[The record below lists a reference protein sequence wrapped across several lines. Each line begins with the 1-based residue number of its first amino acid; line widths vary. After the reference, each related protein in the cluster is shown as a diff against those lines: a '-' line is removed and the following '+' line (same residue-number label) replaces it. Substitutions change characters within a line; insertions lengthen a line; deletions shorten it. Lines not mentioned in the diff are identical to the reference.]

1 MKKNRLKVAVVA
13 LAASVSLVLTS
24 CSSSSSDLF
33 IASDLP
39 LQGGSADQSKS
50 TNNAIKLL
58 LKQMDNMAG
67 EFSVGFREYD
77 NSTAAKGSWDDAQ
90 CAKNAQA
97 HVAAKDEVG
106 VMGTYNSGC
115 AKIIVP
121 VLNQDPEGP
130 MVMISNANTNPG
142 LTKAWDAGE
151 PEKYY
156 PTGARNYFRVVT
168 TDDNQ
173 GNAAAE
179 FAQSVGVKRVYV
191 LNDRQ
196 TYGIGV
202 ARSFTAAAKKLGLTV
217 LSDGDAGTGWD
228 DKAPNYEALFT
239 KIKATKPDMV
249 YVGGIFDLNGGQL
262 VKDKVKYLGDNTKVK
277 FMMPDGFTGYPDFLA
292 LPEAQGAYLSF
303 TGLSIDQFPKG
314 GAAEKFQADYLAEY
328 GEAPTS
334 SFSVYGAAAAQV
346 LLKAI
351 AASDGTR
358 KGVFEAMKG
367 IVVSAEES
375 VVGTTLQ
382 FDENGDIVSRDITIL
397 IVTDSKETFVK
408 KITVK
413 QFQKTLDLQIWAA
426 T

>member
-24 CSSSSSDLF
+24 CSSSSSDLY

-39 LQGGSADQSKS
+39 MQGGSADQSKS

-58 LKQMDNMAG
+58 LKQMNNTAG

-97 HVAAKDEVG
+97 HVAAKDEVA

-130 MVMISNANTNPG
+130 MVMVSNANTNPG
-142 LTKAWDAGE
+142 LTKAWDPGE

-156 PTGARNYFRVVT
+156 PTGERNYFRVVT

-179 FAQSVGVKRVYV
+179 FAKSIGVKRVYV

-202 ARSFTAAAKKLGLTV
+202 ARSFTSAAKALGLTL

-346 LLKAI
+346 MLAAI

-358 KGVFEAMKG
+358 KGVYQAMKG
-367 IVVSAEES
+367 IVIPASES
-375 VVGTTLQ
+375 VVGTELK
-382 FDENGDIVSRDITIL
+382 FDENGDIISKDITIL
-397 IVTDSKETFVK
+397 NVTDSKETFVQ
-408 KITVK
+408 KITIK
-413 QFQKTLDLQIWAA
+413 
-426 T
+426 

>member
-179 FAQSVGVKRVYV
+179 YAKSIGVKRVYV

-217 LSDGDAGTGWD
+217 LSDGEAGTGWD

-292 LPEAQGAYLSF
+292 LPEAAGAYLSF

-367 IVVSAEES
+367 IVVPAEES

-397 IVTDSKETFVK
+397 NVTDNKETFVK

-413 QFQKTLDLQIWAA
+413 
-426 T
+426 

>member
-1 MKKNRLKVAVVA
+1 MKKNPVKVAIVA
-13 LAASVSLVLTS
+13 IATAALGLGIL
-24 CSSSSSDLF
+24 SSAQSATTLWISSDL
-33 IASDLP
+33 P
-39 LQGGSADQSKS
+39 KQGGSADQSAS
-50 TNNAIKLL
+50 TNKAIRLL
-58 LKQMDNMAG
+58 LKQQGNKAG
-67 EFSVGFREYD
+67 KFNIKFREYD

-97 HVAAKDEVG
+97 HVASRDEVA

-121 VLNQDPEGP
+121 ILNQDPKGP
-130 MVMISNANTNPG
+130 MVMVSNANTNPG
-142 LTKAWDAGE
+142 LTKAWDPGE

-156 PTGARNYFRVVT
+156 PTGKRNYYRVVT

-173 GNAAAE
+173 GAAAAQ
-179 FAQSVGVKRVYV
+179 FAKSQGVKSVYV

-196 TYGIGV
+196 TYGQGV
-202 ARSFTAAAKKLGLTV
+202 ARSFTTNAKKLGLNV
-217 LSDGDAGTGWD
+217 LSSGDAGEGWD

-239 KIKATKPDMV
+239 KIAALKPDMV

-292 LPEAQGAYLSF
+292 LPEAAGAYLSF

-314 GAAEKFQADYLAEY
+314 GVAEAFQKAYKKEY
-328 GEAPTS
+328 KEAPTS

-346 LLKAI
+346 ILDAI
-351 AASDGTR
+351 SRSNGTR
-358 KGVFEAMKG
+358 KDIFNKMKTVN
-367 IVVSAEES
+367 IPANKS
-375 VVGTTLQ
+375 VVGTALK
-382 FDENGDIVSRDITIL
+382 FDKNGDILSKDITIL
-397 IVTDSKETFVK
+397 IVKNGAETFLQ

-413 QFQKTLDLQIWAA
+413 
-426 T
+426 

>member
-358 KGVFEAMKG
+358 KGVYQAMKG

-375 VVGTTLQ
+375 VVGTELR

-397 IVTDSKETFVK
+397 NVTDNKETFVQ

-413 QFQKTLDLQIWAA
+413 
-426 T
+426 

>member
-13 LAASVSLVLTS
+13 LAASVSLVLS
-24 CSSSSSDLF
+24 ACSSSSSDLF

-58 LKQMDNMAG
+58 LKQMDNKAG

-97 HVAAKDEVG
+97 HVAAKDEVA

-121 VLNQDPEGP
+121 VLNQDPDGP
-130 MVMISNANTNPG
+130 MVMVSNANTNPG

-156 PTGARNYFRVVT
+156 PTGARNYYRVVT

-179 FAQSVGVKRVYV
+179 FAQSLGVKRVYV

-202 ARSFTAAAKKLGLTV
+202 ARSFTSAAKALGLTV
-217 LSDGDAGTGWD
+217 LSEGDAGVGWD

-292 LPEAQGAYLSF
+292 LPEAAGAYLSF

-346 LLKAI
+346 LLAAI
-351 AASDGTR
+351 AKSDGTR

-367 IVVSAEES
+367 IVIPASES
-375 VVGTTLQ
+375 VVGTELR

-397 IVTDSKETFVK
+397 NVTDGKETFIK

-413 QFQKTLDLQIWAA
+413 
-426 T
+426 

>member
-13 LAASVSLVLTS
+13 LAASVSLVLSS

-58 LKQMDNMAG
+58 LKQAGNKAG

-97 HVAAKDEVG
+97 HVAAKDEVA

-156 PTGARNYFRVVT
+156 PTGARNYYRVVT

-179 FAQSVGVKRVYV
+179 FAQSIGVKRVYV

-202 ARSFTAAAKKLGLTV
+202 ARSFTSAAKALGLTV
-217 LSDGDAGTGWD
+217 LSDGDAGVGWD

-292 LPEAQGAYLSF
+292 LPEAAGAYLSF

-346 LLKAI
+346 LLAAI
-351 AASDGTR
+351 AKSDGTR

-367 IVVSAEES
+367 IVVPASES
-375 VVGTTLQ
+375 VVGTELR

-397 IVTDSKETFVK
+397 NVTDGKETFVK

-413 QFQKTLDLQIWAA
+413 
-426 T
+426 

>member
-13 LAASVSLVLTS
+13 LAASVSLVLSS

-58 LKQMDNMAG
+58 LKQAGNKAG

-97 HVAAKDEVG
+97 HVAAKDEVA

-121 VLNQDPEGP
+121 VLNQDPDGP
-130 MVMISNANTNPG
+130 MVMVSNANTNPG

-151 PEKYY
+151 PAKYY
-156 PTGARNYFRVVT
+156 PTGKRNYYRVVT

-173 GNAAAE
+173 GAAAAQ
-179 FAQSVGVKRVYV
+179 FAKEQGVKKVYV

-196 TYGIGV
+196 TYGQGV
-202 ARSFTAAAKKLGLTV
+202 ARSFTTNAKKLGLTV
-217 LSDGDAGTGWD
+217 LSSGDAGEGWD
-228 DKAPNYEALFT
+228 DKASNYEALFT
-239 KIKATKPDMV
+239 KIKALSPDMV

-262 VKDKVKYLGDNTKVK
+262 VKDKVKYLGSNTAVK

-292 LPEAQGAYLSF
+292 LPEAAGAYLSF

-314 GAAEKFQADYLAEY
+314 GVAEQFQDEYLLTY
-328 GEAPTS
+328 GEPPTS

-346 LLKAI
+346 ILDAI
-351 AASDGTR
+351 SRSNGTR
-358 KGVFEAMKG
+358 KDIFEKMKTVN
-367 IVVSAEES
+367 IPASKS
-375 VVGTTLQ
+375 VVGTALK
-382 FDENGDIVSRDITIL
+382 FDKNGDILSKDITIL
-397 IVTDSKETFVK
+397 IVKDKTETFVK

-413 QFQKTLDLQIWAA
+413 
-426 T
+426 

>member
-156 PTGARNYFRVVT
+156 PTGQRNYFRVVT

-179 FAQSVGVKRVYV
+179 FAQSIGVKRVYV

-262 VKDKVKYLGDNTKVK
+262 VKDKVKYLGDNSKVK

-292 LPEAQGAYLSF
+292 LPEAAGAYLSF

-367 IVVSAEES
+367 IVVPAEES
-375 VVGTTLQ
+375 VVGTELR

-397 IVTDSKETFVK
+397 NVTDNKETFVT

-413 QFQKTLDLQIWAA
+413 
-426 T
+426 

>member
-346 LLKAI
+346 LLAAI

-358 KGVFEAMKG
+358 KGVYQAMKG
-367 IVVSAEES
+367 IVIPASES
-375 VVGTTLQ
+375 VVGTELR

-397 IVTDSKETFVK
+397 NVTDNKETFVQ

-413 QFQKTLDLQIWAA
+413 
-426 T
+426 

>member
-179 FAQSVGVKRVYV
+179 YAKSIGVKRVYV

-217 LSDGDAGTGWD
+217 LSDGEAGTGWD

-262 VKDKVKYLGDNTKVK
+262 VKDKVKYLGDNSKVK

-375 VVGTTLQ
+375 VVGTELR

-397 IVTDSKETFVK
+397 NVTDSKETFVT

-413 QFQKTLDLQIWAA
+413 
-426 T
+426 

>member
-13 LAASVSLVLTS
+13 LAASVSLVLTA

-179 FAQSVGVKRVYV
+179 FAQSIGVKRVYV

-217 LSDGDAGTGWD
+217 LSEGDAGTGWD

-262 VKDKVKYLGDNTKVK
+262 VKDKVKYLGDNSKVK

-292 LPEAQGAYLSF
+292 LPEAAGAYLSF

-367 IVVSAEES
+367 IVVPAEES
-375 VVGTTLQ
+375 VVGTELR

-397 IVTDSKETFVK
+397 NVTDGKETFVK

-413 QFQKTLDLQIWAA
+413 
-426 T
+426 

>member
-13 LAASVSLVLTS
+13 LAASVSLVLSS

-58 LKQMDNMAG
+58 LKQAGNKAG

-179 FAQSVGVKRVYV
+179 YAKSIGVKRVYV

-262 VKDKVKYLGDNTKVK
+262 VKDKVKYLGDNNKVK

-292 LPEAQGAYLSF
+292 LPEAAGAYLSF

-346 LLKAI
+346 LLAAI
-351 AASDGTR
+351 AKSDGTR

-367 IVVSAEES
+367 IVIPASES
-375 VVGTTLQ
+375 VVGTELR

-397 IVTDSKETFVK
+397 NVTDNKETFVT

-413 QFQKTLDLQIWAA
+413 
-426 T
+426 

>member
-39 LQGGSADQSKS
+39 MQGGSADQSKS

-58 LKQMDNMAG
+58 LKQMNNTAG

-97 HVAAKDEVG
+97 HVAAKDEVA

-130 MVMISNANTNPG
+130 MVMVSNANTNPG
-142 LTKAWDAGE
+142 LTKAWDPGE

-156 PTGARNYFRVVT
+156 PTGERNYFRVVT

-179 FAQSVGVKRVYV
+179 FAKSIGVKRVYV

-202 ARSFTAAAKKLGLTV
+202 ARSFTSAAKALGLTL

-346 LLKAI
+346 LLAAI

-358 KGVFEAMKG
+358 KGVYQAMKG
-367 IVVSAEES
+367 IVIPASES
-375 VVGTTLQ
+375 VVGTELR
-382 FDENGDIVSRDITIL
+382 FDENGDIISKDITIL
-397 IVTDSKETFVK
+397 NVTDSKETFVQ
-408 KITVK
+408 KITIK
-413 QFQKTLDLQIWAA
+413 
-426 T
+426 

>member
-179 FAQSVGVKRVYV
+179 YAKSIGVKRVYV

-346 LLKAI
+346 MLKAI

-367 IVVSAEES
+367 IVVPAEES
-375 VVGTTLQ
+375 VVGTELR

-397 IVTDSKETFVK
+397 NVTDNKETFVT

-413 QFQKTLDLQIWAA
+413 
-426 T
+426 

>member
-13 LAASVSLVLTS
+13 LAASVSLVLSS

-58 LKQMDNMAG
+58 LKQAGNKAG

-97 HVAAKDEVG
+97 HVAAKDEVA

-121 VLNQDPEGP
+121 VLNQDPDGP
-130 MVMISNANTNPG
+130 MVMVSNANTNPG

-156 PTGARNYFRVVT
+156 PTGARNYYRVVT

-179 FAQSVGVKRVYV
+179 FAQSIGVKRVYV

-202 ARSFTAAAKKLGLTV
+202 ARSFTSAAKALGLTV
-217 LSDGDAGTGWD
+217 LSDGDAGVGWD

-262 VKDKVKYLGDNTKVK
+262 VKDKVKYLGSNTAVK

-292 LPEAQGAYLSF
+292 LPEAAGAYLSF

-346 LLKAI
+346 LLAAI
-351 AASDGTR
+351 AKSDGTR

-367 IVVSAEES
+367 IVVPASES
-375 VVGTTLQ
+375 VVGTELR

-397 IVTDSKETFVK
+397 NVTDGKETFVT

-413 QFQKTLDLQIWAA
+413 
-426 T
+426 